1 MPSYKG
7 KKFSYDKK
15 GYKEY
20 AKAIR
25 KTKKKKPKQSS
36 GY

>member
-1 MPSYKG
+1 MPGYKG
-7 KKFSYDKK
+7 KGRRYSKK
-15 GYKEY
+15 GYAEY